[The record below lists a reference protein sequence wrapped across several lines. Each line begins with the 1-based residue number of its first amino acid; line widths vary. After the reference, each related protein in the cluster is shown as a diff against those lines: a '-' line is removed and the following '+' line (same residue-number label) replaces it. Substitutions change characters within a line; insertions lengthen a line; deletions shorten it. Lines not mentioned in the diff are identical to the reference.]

1 MERLRDDQFVT
12 FANEALIELEQR
24 YGVTTPI
31 EERVR
36 SMTERYYRGLELVQ
50 LLDGQM
56 SVDELADEL
65 GVDAADVRE
74 RLAYLSKFDRVR
86 RDGETIHRPK
96 Q

>member
-1 MERLRDDQFVT
+1 MPPSFSNRSE
-12 FANEALIELEQR
+12 ELSRIQR
-24 YGVTTPI
+24 PYENDSAEFI
-31 EERVR
+31 
-36 SMTERYYRGLELVQ
+36 Q

-74 RLAYLSKFDRVR
+74 RLAYLSEFDRVR
-86 RDGETIHRPK
+86 RDGETIYPPE